1 MGNFDF
7 ESGRRFIRE
16 GDLAEGIRCFLAS
29 LDLEPGHVPAY
40 IELFNAYAL
49 AWEESGDPLV
59 LDQMRKV
66 AVAGLKRDPT
76 PGQARLLEEAL
87 DRTEEAILAVER
99 AQADAAVDE
108 GQDDAGRRRLRVIR
122 GDGEGR

>member
-7 ESGRRFIRE
+7 ESGRRFIAE

-29 LDLEPGHVPAY
+29 LDLEPAHVPTY
-40 IELFNAYAL
+40 IELHRAYAI

-66 AVAGLKRDPT
+66 AIAGLRRDPD
-76 PGQARLLEEAL
+76 PDQARCLQEAL

-99 AQADAAVDE
+99 EDE
-108 GQDDAGRRRLRVIR
+108 EDDGRRHLPVIGGGTPGG
-122 GDGEGR
+122 GDGL

>member
-7 ESGRRFIRE
+7 ESGRRFIAE

-29 LDLEPGHVPAY
+29 LDLDPGHVASY
-40 IELFNAYAL
+40 IELHRAYEI

-66 AVAGLKRDPT
+66 AIAGLKRRPDPA
-76 PGQARLLEEAL
+76 QARWLEEAL
-87 DRTEEAILAVER
+87 DRTEGMILAAENDEQ
-99 AQADAAVDE
+99 QAEDDGRRHLPIIDAA
-108 GQDDAGRRRLRVIR
+108 GTKGGAGH
-122 GDGEGR
+122 